1 MKRYAAAKLAA
12 LMLSTR
18 SVAKEIDH
26 PSPVG
31 SGRSPMMGRLHSVSA
46 RPPRPTSACLLAC
59 SSHRPSPFI
68 RPAPPRRI
76 ILIAA
81 AGLIHSETQAGPN
94 GFGLGEIRQGRNQ
107 DQGSAPLPPP
117 PGSADSRQ
125 LAAPKSKY
133 IEHILI
139 ATHTGEAGVAEVF
152 RALQSRLRDATWTI
166 VFKGLIVVHLMMREG
181 QEDVTL
187 KYLSLNPRSK
197 LAISNF
203 TEGACPLP
211 HGRMLTDAA
220 QTQGRNIR
228 TYADYLA
235 QRSASYGG
243 TKVDY
248 VRSGEGR
255 LKGLSVDRGLL
266 RETESVQD
274 QLRALFKCDVSLRM
288 PSLAVLTVS
297 SYRTSRRTRLP

>member
-1 MKRYAAAKLAA
+1 
-12 LMLSTR
+12 
-18 SVAKEIDH
+18 
-26 PSPVG
+26 
-31 SGRSPMMGRLHSVSA
+31 
-46 RPPRPTSACLLAC
+46 LLAPAIAHRH
-59 SSHRPSPFI
+59 SS
-68 RPAPPRRI
+68 ALPRRI
-76 ILIAA
+76 ILIAV

-107 DQGSAPLPPP
+107 DQGSSPLHHPL
-117 PGSADSRQ
+117 GSADSPQ

-203 TEGACPLP
+203 TEGACLLP
-211 HGRMLTDAA
+211 PWVHA
-220 QTQGRNIR
+220 
-228 TYADYLA
+228 
-235 QRSASYGG
+235 
-243 TKVDY
+243 
-248 VRSGEGR
+248 
-255 LKGLSVDRGLL
+255 DRGSPNPGS
-266 RETESVQD
+266 E
-274 QLRALFKCDVSLRM
+274 
-288 PSLAVLTVS
+288 
-297 SYRTSRRTRLP
+297 Y